1 MFNYYSRHWPQW
13 PASPVDA
20 DRWYY
25 KSRARARRLPPLT
38 ANHDRATVAEGAV
51 TTDNTSTF
59 IVYGGCSSKTCSSRT
74 SGGGGGRGPFKNIFS
89 PENYSG
95 SVVRQRLV
103 RARFVIVT
111 AYAGELSRGARWTS
125 SAYVLLFV
133 PEPVAFRT
141 EFIYDAIL
149 RALLLRA
156 KRHR

>member
-1 MFNYYSRHWPQW
+1 MLIFFRTLYLNLNMCSITIPDTDRNGLRRPSM
-13 PASPVDA
+13 PIVDITNRA
-20 DRWYY
+20 
-25 KSRARARRLPPLT
+25 RARARRLPPLT

-111 AYAGELSRGARWTS
+111 AYAGELSRGAR
-125 SAYVLLFV
+125 
-133 PEPVAFRT
+133 
-141 EFIYDAIL
+141 
-149 RALLLRA
+149 
-156 KRHR
+156 